1 VSGRRATGRRLAVA
15 LLLALAGCG
24 SPAPHSIAAADY
36 DQTCQAVVDCV
47 PIAEGPIGCCG
58 LESCPNAAIRQDA
71 LARYTS
77 DLEARTPR
85 CTPPP
90 PCAPPPVD
98 CTGRVACT
106 NGVCALLVPGGN
118 GASTN

>member
-1 VSGRRATGRRLAVA
+1 MSGRRATGRRLAVA

-36 DQTCQAVVDCV
+36 DQKCQAVVDCV
-47 PIAEGPIGCCG
+47 PIAEGTIGCCG

-98 CTGRVACT
+98 CSGRVACT
-106 NGVCALLVPGGN
+106 NGVCALLVPA
-118 GASTN
+118 ASTN

>member
-1 VSGRRATGRRLAVA
+1 MSRGHAMWRPLPVA

-47 PIAEGPIGCCG
+47 PVAEGTIGCCG

-71 LARYTS
+71 LAGYMS
-77 DLEARTPR
+77 DLAARTPH
-85 CTPPP
+85 CTPEP

-98 CTGRVACT
+98 CSGRVACT
-106 NGVCALLVPGGN
+106 NGVCALLVPA
-118 GASTN
+118 ASTN